1 MRGDVARGPLRT
13 PLARAND
20 ATPDAIASARHTVPT
35 KPVEVSRPGATRAR
49 LAPEAL
55 RVNVLVLNC
64 GSSSAKFAV
73 IDAVTGR
80 ELVSGIAQRLG
91 SPQASLDFKVES
103 HKESRLLHG
112 AGHEAALRAVVALL
126 EEVGVAEAIAGIG
139 HRVVHGGAKFS
150 GSMPITPA
158 VVAKIEEC
166 IPLGPLHNP
175 ANLLGIKISQ
185 ELFPGLP
192 QVAVFDTAFHQTM
205 PPRAYLY
212 AVPYDWFAKHEV
224 RRYGFHGTS
233 HRYVSQQAVKQLG
246 LDPEDHAI
254 VTAHLGNGC
263 SLAAVRNGESQDTT
277 MGLTPVDGVVMGTRS
292 GSIDPSIIAHMKKE
306 LRCTADHVM
315 DELNRH
321 SGLLGISGLSN
332 DMRTLQEAAAGGHER
347 AALAIDKFCYSVA
360 KAAAGMIVSL
370 GRVDALVF
378 TGGIGEN
385 AVDVRARIV
394 ELLGFAGF
402 AVDAHANAFHGKAL
416 RGRITRTTSPMAAV
430 VATNEELMI
439 AMDTAEIA
447 ATIRAGSGER
457 PPALERVAVA

>member
-1 MRGDVARGPLRT
+1 
-13 PLARAND
+13 
-20 ATPDAIASARHTVPT
+20 
-35 KPVEVSRPGATRAR
+35 
-49 LAPEAL
+49 
-55 RVNVLVLNC
+55 VNVLVLNC

-73 IDAVTGR
+73 IDAATGH

-91 SPQASLDFKVES
+91 SAQASLDFKVES
-103 HKESRLLHG
+103 RRESRLLHG
-112 AGHEAALRAVVALL
+112 AEHERALRAVGDLL
-126 EEVGVAEAIAGIG
+126 TELGVAQAIAGIG

-150 GSMPITPA
+150 GSMPVTPE

-175 ANLLGIKISQ
+175 ANLLGIRIAQ
-185 ELFPGLP
+185 ELFPELP

-212 AVPYDWFAKHEV
+212 AVPYEWFAKHEV

-233 HRYVSQQAVKQLG
+233 HRYVSHHAVTQLG

-263 SLAAVRNGESQDTT
+263 SLAAVRNGQSMDTT
-277 MGLTPVDGVVMGTRS
+277 MGLTPVDGVVMDRRS
-292 GSIDPSIIAHMKKE
+292 GSIDPSIIAHMKKALDCSAE
-306 LRCTADHVM
+306 HVM
-315 DELNRH
+315 DELNRR
-321 SGLLGISGLSN
+321 SGLLGISGLSH
-332 DMRTLQEAAAGGHER
+332 DMLTLQAAAENGHER

-385 AVDVRARIV
+385 AVNVRAQIV
-394 ELLGFAGF
+394 DRLGFAGF
-402 AVDAHANAFHGKAL
+402 ALDVRANTLHGAAL
-416 RGRITRTTSPMAAV
+416 NGRITRTTSPMAAV
-430 VATNEELMI
+430 IATNEELMI
-439 AMDTAEIA
+439 AQDTADIVARGEHLA
-447 ATIRAGSGER
+447 PHPHGGLRA
-457 PPALERVAVA
+457 VQ